1 MEKLFRSLGL
11 DLSTALNMFLTQAV
25 REQGLPIRPT
35 LNVPNRVTAEAI
47 AHTERILAGEIAD
60 DGATFDNAAEA
71 IEYLDNVK

>member
-1 MEKLFRSLGL
+1 MAAPLFPGPTISKRYTTLR
-11 DLSTALNMFLTQAV
+11 DATV